1 MTEESTLLIVILN
14 YRTPE
19 LTLKAAGAA
28 LADSDELRGE
38 VVIVD
43 NDSQDGS
50 FDMISEAITREGWGA
65 NNRVRLID
73 AGRNGGFGAGNN
85 VGIRAGLADGSR
97 PDFVYLLNSDAWP
110 EPGAIRGL
118 LDFMQATPKAG
129 LAGSG
134 VRGEDGIAHQTA
146 FRFPSIASE
155 FEGAVRTGIFSRLL
169 AGHIVALP
177 CFDQATQVDWVAGAS
192 VMMRMS
198 MLDRI
203 GLFDETFFLYFEE
216 TELCQRAARA
226 GWQCWYVPDSQVVHI
241 GSVST
246 GMKSWRRTPPY
257 WFDSRQHYF
266 TKSHGHAYWA
276 AATLAHI
283 TGGTLWR
290 LRRSLSRDP
299 LGDPPRF
306 MRDLIAHGTK
316 NIIRRTPSAGSPA
329 PRVLEDRQ

>member
-1 MTEESTLLIVILN
+1 MIEPTLLIVILN

-28 LADSDELRGE
+28 LADSDGLRAE

-50 FDMISEAITREGWGA
+50 FSLISDAIAREGWTVD
-65 NNRVRLID
+65 NRVRLID
-73 AGRNGGFGAGNN
+73 AGHNGGFGAGNN

-110 EPGAIRGL
+110 DPGAIGVL
-118 LDFMQATPKAG
+118 LDFMRANPAAG
-129 LAGSG
+129 MAGSG
-134 VRGEDGIAHQTA
+134 VRGEDGVDHQTA

-155 FEGAVRTGIFSRLL
+155 FEGAVRTGVFSRLL
-169 AGHIVALP
+169 AKHIVALP
-177 CFDQATQVDWVAGAS
+177 CFDEATQVDWVAGAS
-192 VMMRMS
+192 LMMRMT
-198 MLDRI
+198 MLDQI

-226 GWQCWYVPDSQVVHI
+226 GWECWYVPESQVVHI

-246 GMKSWRRTPPY
+246 GMKTWRRTPPY

-266 TKSHGHAYWA
+266 TKSHGRAYWA

-283 TGGTLWR
+283 GGGTLWR
-290 LRRSLSRDP
+290 LRRLLSNGP
-299 LGDPPRF
+299 SGDPPRF
-306 MRDLIAHGTK
+306 QRDLIAHGAK
-316 NIIRRTPSAGSPA
+316 NLIRRTPSVGSPA

>member
-1 MTEESTLLIVILN
+1 MTENPTLLVVILN

-28 LADSDELRGE
+28 LADSDQLRAE
-38 VVIVD
+38 IVIVD
-43 NDSQDGS
+43 NDSRDGS
-50 FDMISEAITREGWGA
+50 FDQISKVIARKGWSR
-65 NNRVRLID
+65 NDRVRLID

-85 VGIRAGLADGSR
+85 VGIQAGLADGTR

-110 EPGAIRGL
+110 EQGAISCL
-118 LDFMQATPKAG
+118 LDFMHATPKAG

-134 VRGEDGIAHQTA
+134 IRGDDGVDHQTA

-169 AGHIVALP
+169 ARHIVALP
-177 CFDQATQVDWVAGAS
+177 CFDEPTQVDWVAGAS
-192 VMMRMS
+192 LMIRMS
-198 MLDRI
+198 MLEQID
-203 GLFDETFFLYFEE
+203 LFDETFFLYFEE
-216 TELCQRAARA
+216 TELCHRAARA
-226 GWQCWYVPDSQVVHI
+226 GWECWYVPDSQVVHI

-246 GMKSWRRTPPY
+246 GMKTWRRTPPY

-266 TKSHGHAYWA
+266 TKSHGHVYWA

-283 TGGTLWR
+283 AGGTIWR
-290 LRRSLSRDP
+290 LRRLLSRAP
-299 LGDPPRF
+299 LGEPPRF

-316 NIIRRTPSAGSPA
+316 NLIRRTPSVGSLA
-329 PRVLEDRQ
+329 PRILEDKQ